1 MQMGL
6 EILGDG
12 APTLLAGVTDAASQ
26 RVRPMRGRHKAHLIR
41 AWLHY
46 ASRKLRMPLTGDLRL
61 FCTAATETT
70 AAAAQGVGRQ
80 RETTTRR
87 S

>member
-1 MQMGL
+1 ML
-6 EILGDG
+6 
-12 APTLLAGVTDAASQ
+12 
-26 RVRPMRGRHKAHLIR
+26 
-41 AWLHY
+41 
-46 ASRKLRMPLTGDLRL
+46 LTGDLRL